1 MRKSVMAKSPS
12 KPAPKSPDLKSAP
25 LKSPAPKAAAL
36 KAAAPPP
43 PAPEPQATPASEP
56 APKPI
61 LRTTGLSP
69 KEQKLQAL
77 RAKLAHTQSG
87 AKPLPGASAQTFS
100 AKSSFTGKKTAFQR
114 KAV

>member
-1 MRKSVMAKSPS
+1 MAKSPS
-12 KPAPKSPDLKSAP
+12 KPAPKSPDLKSPPVKAAV
-25 LKSPAPKAAAL
+25 LKSAAL
-36 KAAAPPP
+36 KSAAPPP
-43 PAPEPQATPASEP
+43 PAPESQVKPAPEPTP

-61 LRTTGLSP
+61 VRTTGLSP